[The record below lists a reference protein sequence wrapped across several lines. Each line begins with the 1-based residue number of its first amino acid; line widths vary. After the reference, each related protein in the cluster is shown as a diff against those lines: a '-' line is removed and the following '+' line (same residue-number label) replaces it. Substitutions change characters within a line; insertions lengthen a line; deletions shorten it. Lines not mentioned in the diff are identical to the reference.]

1 MEAIYIYIYIQ
12 FVSFSFGFG
21 RTRGGF
27 TMYVVCV
34 LKYRYHFDKSVPNP
48 EKERGI
54 FFAS

>member
-1 MEAIYIYIYIQ
+1 MEAIYIYIQ

-48 EKERGI
+48 EKERGK
-54 FFAS
+54 FFAR